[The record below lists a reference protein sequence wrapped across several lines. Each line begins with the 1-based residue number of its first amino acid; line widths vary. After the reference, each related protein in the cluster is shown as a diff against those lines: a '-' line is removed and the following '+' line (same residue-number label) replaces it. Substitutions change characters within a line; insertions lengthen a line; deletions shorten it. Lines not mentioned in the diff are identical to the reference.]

1 MLLCCVLTAPRLVL
15 NGAVRGACSSR
26 HRHAAAAACAAPP
39 PPSVPL
45 PDGVLVV
52 HKPQSWSSFSVVA
65 KIRNTLQDHYR
76 GHGHKFTGRK
86 KLKVGHGGTLDP
98 MATGVLVVGV
108 GKGCKALEGYL
119 RGSKSYAAVAQFGSE
134 TDTQDAEG
142 VVIGE
147 APFGHVTD
155 DELAAAAAGLTGE
168 IMQRPPIYSAL
179 KRDGKRMYEL
189 ARKGEVSEEEME
201 PRRVV
206 VHELR
211 LAPLQPATGAVE
223 MQITCGG
230 GTYVRS
236 LVVELGRAVGSA
248 AHMSALLRTQQGPFC
263 IDDSW
268 PPPSESLRRV
278 TPVVEAEFTDAAR
291 LLAAMEEAAQVLRE
305 VEEAEGAEKAEGV
318 DG

>member
-15 NGAVRGACSSR
+15 NSAVRGYSPR
-26 HRHAAAAACAAPP
+26 HRLGAVTACAAPP

-52 HKPQSWSSFSVVA
+52 HKPQTWSSFGVVA
-65 KIRNTLQDHYR
+65 KIRHTLQDHYR
-76 GHGHKFTGRK
+76 THGYKFGGRK

-119 RGSKSYAAVAQFGSE
+119 RGSKSYTAVAQFGSE

-147 APFGHVTD
+147 APFDHVTD
-155 DELAAAAAGLTGE
+155 DELVVAAAGLTGE
-168 IMQRPPIYSAL
+168 ILQRPPIYSAL
-179 KRDGKRMYEL
+179 KRDGKRMYDL
-189 ARKGEVSEEEME
+189 ARKGEVREEEME

-206 VHELR
+206 VHDLR
-211 LAPLQPATGAVE
+211 LSPLEHETGAVE

-236 LVVELGRAVGSA
+236 LVVDLGRAVGSA

-268 PPPSESLRRV
+268 PPPHESLRRI
-278 TPVVEAEFTDAAR
+278 TPVVEAEFTDAPR

-305 VEEAEGAEKAEGV
+305 VEKEGEDDSV